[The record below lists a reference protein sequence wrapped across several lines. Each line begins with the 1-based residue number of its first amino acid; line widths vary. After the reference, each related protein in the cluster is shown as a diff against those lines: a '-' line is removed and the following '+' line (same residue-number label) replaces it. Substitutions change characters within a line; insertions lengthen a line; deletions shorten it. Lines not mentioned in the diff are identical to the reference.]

1 MPDKISAPAPEKQA
15 PTQTGPDPEAWGDR
29 YLDLAL
35 RCYAAAML
43 SDRAITA
50 RILARIGCELIKPPA
65 SINPEFERAAGREL
79 ARLLDQPAKPEGGQ

>member
-15 PTQTGPDPEAWGDR
+15 PTQKRPDPLAWGDR
-29 YLDLAL
+29 YLELAL

-43 SDRAITA
+43 SDRAIEA
-50 RILARIGCELIKPPA
+50 RILAAIGCEPIEPSPL
-65 SINPEFERAAGREL
+65 NPQFERAAGREL